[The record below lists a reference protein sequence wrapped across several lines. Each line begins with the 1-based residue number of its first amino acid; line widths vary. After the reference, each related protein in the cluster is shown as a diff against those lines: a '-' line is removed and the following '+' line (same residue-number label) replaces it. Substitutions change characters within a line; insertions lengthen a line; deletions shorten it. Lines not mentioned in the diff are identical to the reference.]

1 METHSSTSK
10 CLENAIPNESDFEM
24 YEAQFA
30 DGHKAHVFADELMHT
45 RQNFER
51 PDYKALERS
60 TNKTDHEFRTRFSN

>member
-45 RQNFER
+45 RKYFER
-51 PDYKALERS
+51 PDYQGTGESARPANS
-60 TNKTDHEFRTRFSN
+60 D